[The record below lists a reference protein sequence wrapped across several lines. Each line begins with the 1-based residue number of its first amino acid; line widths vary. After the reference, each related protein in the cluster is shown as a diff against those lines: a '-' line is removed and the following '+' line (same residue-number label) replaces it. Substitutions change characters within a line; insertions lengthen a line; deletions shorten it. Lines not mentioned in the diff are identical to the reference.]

1 MDACANVLPRLT
13 QLEIAMTTTLE
24 WLGTATSRLTIGD
37 LVIFL
42 DAYMDRVPSAPPV
55 GLRTADVTR
64 ADYILVGH
72 SHFDHLA
79 GAEVIAQNTGARII
93 ASNESCRVM
102 RERGVP
108 QEQLLASQG
117 GERHRLAGGVTVR
130 VFPSLHACTWVMTDS
145 GCGEEEHGHTGLTQ
159 DERAAVPG
167 GLVQRITEFVGRGG
181 EEAQLIMQ
189 HIQASAGSMNDGG
202 PLVFLVESPEASIFY
217 QDTSGCWTGVLS
229 QLRADTA
236 ILAASARANLDGE
249 PIQGSMSGFIAMEAK
264 LLDAKKVILG
274 HHDNWMPPITNG
286 DFDTAPI
293 RERLGREC
301 PGTEFI
307 ERGYLDPIVL

>member
-1 MDACANVLPRLT
+1 
-13 QLEIAMTTTLE
+13 MTTTLE
-24 WLGTATSRLTIGD
+24 WLGTATFRLTIGE
-37 LVIFL
+37 LVVFL

-189 HIQASAGSMNDGG
+189 HIQTSAGSMNDGG
-202 PLVFLVESPEASIFY
+202 PLVFLIETPDTSIFF

-274 HHDNWMPPITNG
+274 HHDNWMPPITSA
-286 DFDTAPI
+286 DFDVLPVRTQLARDAPGAALLEA
-293 RERLGREC
+293 R
-301 PGTEFI
+301 
-307 ERGYLDPIVL
+307 YLEPVTLSS